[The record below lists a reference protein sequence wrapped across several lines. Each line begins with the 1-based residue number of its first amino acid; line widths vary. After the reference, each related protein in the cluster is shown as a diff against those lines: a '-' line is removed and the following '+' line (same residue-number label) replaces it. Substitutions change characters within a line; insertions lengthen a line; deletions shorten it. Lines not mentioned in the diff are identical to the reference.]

1 MKYNQ
6 AGFGGYL
13 VHSQISRKVGRDQG
27 QLHMQASAEGGERWP
42 AWAHRQHLLTFRA
55 DSLGLPLGLFSIVTA
70 HPVPAAGKRGTQG
83 SCECPQKTS

>member
-27 QLHMQASAEGGERWP
+27 QRHMQASAEGGERWP

-55 DSLGLPLGLFSIVTA
+55 DSLGLPLRTILHCNCSPSPSSRQAWNSGQL
-70 HPVPAAGKRGTQG
+70 
-83 SCECPQKTS
+83 